1 MNNKKFFKGVI
12 KVSFS
17 SELKEELSK
26 ISNHKNECCKLAE
39 LAGYLI
45 TNCNVVKE
53 NGNFILKMTTENSP
67 AIRRVYNAFKNLY
80 NIEPITNI
88 SNKVENKDMLF
99 ELIVENKNDLQKIF
113 KNTLI
118 NIDSNLQIIIDDC
131 GKIKEKECCMKAFI
145 RGVFMGGGSITSP
158 ENANHLE
165 IVLNNVQNA
174 NFINSI
180 LHELGINAKII
191 KRKKMTVIYIKDSEA
206 ISNFLILIGS
216 NRATL
221 TFEQTRVIKEY
232 RNNMNRKINCE
243 VANMDKIAV
252 AASRQ
257 LNDILLLKKKKK
269 FDDLSEEIKNVAL
282 LREEYPEASL
292 EKIGEMLEPKLSK
305 AGVSH
310 RFKKIKIIADELRK
324 EE

>member
-1 MNNKKFFKGVI
+1 M
-12 KVSFS
+12 SFS
-17 SELKEELSK
+17 SDLKEELSK

-53 NGNFILKMTTENSP
+53 NGEFILKMTTESSS

-80 NIEPITNI
+80 NIEPITNVT
-88 SNKVENKDMLF
+88 NQTVDREMLF
-99 ELIVENKNDLQKIF
+99 ELVVSDKMDLQRLF
-113 KNTLI
+113 QNTLI
-118 NIDSNLQIIIDDC
+118 NIDSNLQIIVDDN
-131 GKIKEKECCMKAFI
+131 GKIKEKDCCKKAFI
-145 RGVFMGGGSITSP
+145 RGVFMGGGSITTP
-158 ENANHLE
+158 EHANHLE

-174 NFINSI
+174 NFINAI
-180 LHELGINAKII
+180 LHDLGINAKII

-206 ISNFLILIGS
+206 ISNFLIIIGS
-216 NRATL
+216 NRGTL
-221 TFEQTRVIKEY
+221 AFEQTRVIKEY

-257 LNDILLLKKKKK
+257 LNDILLLKKMKK
-269 FDDLSEEIKNVAL
+269 FEELPEEIKKLAK
-282 LREEYPEASL
+282 LREEHPEANL
-292 EKIGEMLEPKLSK
+292 EKLGEMLEPKLSK

-310 RFKKIKIIADELRK
+310 RFKKIKMLADEIR
-324 EE
+324 EETI

>member
-1 MNNKKFFKGVI
+1 M
-12 KVSFS
+12 SFS

-26 ISNHKNECCKLAE
+26 ISNHKNECCKLSE

-53 NGNFILKMTTENSP
+53 NGEFILKMTTENSS

-80 NIEPITNI
+80 NIEPKTNI
-88 SNKVENKDMLF
+88 ANQVVDKDMLY
-99 ELIVENKNDLQKIF
+99 ELVVEDKMDLQRIF
-113 KNTLI
+113 ENALI
-118 NIDSNLQIIIDDC
+118 NIDSNLQIIIDDK
-131 GKIKEKECCMKAFI
+131 GKIKEKDCCKRAFI

-180 LHELGINAKII
+180 LHDLEINAKII

-206 ISNFLILIGS
+206 ISNFLIMIGS

-221 TFEQTRVIKEY
+221 TFEQTRVEKEY

-252 AASRQ
+252 AASKQ
-257 LNDILLLKKKKK
+257 LSDIILIKKNKK
-269 FDDLSEEIKNVAL
+269 FEDLSDEIKSVAN
-282 LREEYPEASL
+282 LRLQYPEASL

-310 RFKKIKIIADELRK
+310 RFKKIKMLADELRH
-324 EE
+324 E

>member
-1 MNNKKFFKGVI
+1 M
-12 KVSFS
+12 SFS

-26 ISNHKNECCKLAE
+26 ISNHKNECCKLSE

-53 NGNFILKMTTENSP
+53 NGEFILKMTTENSS

-80 NIEPITNI
+80 NIEPVTNVANQVM
-88 SNKVENKDMLF
+88 NKEMLF
-99 ELIVENKNDLQKIF
+99 ELVVKDKMDLQKIF
-113 KNTLI
+113 QNTLI
-118 NIDSNLQIIIDDC
+118 NIDSNLQIVVDDNQ
-131 GKIKEKECCMKAFI
+131 KIKEKECCKKAFL
-145 RGVFMGGGSITSP
+145 RGVFMGGGSITTP
-158 ENANHLE
+158 ESVNHLE
-165 IVLNNVQNA
+165 IVLSNVQNA

-180 LHELGINAKII
+180 LHDLDINAKII
-191 KRKKMTVIYIKDSEA
+191 KRKKMTVIYVKDSEA

-216 NRATL
+216 NKGTL
-221 TFEQTRVIKEY
+221 TFEQTRVEKEY

-257 LNDILLLKKKKK
+257 LNDILLIKKAKRFEELSDDIKK
-269 FDDLSEEIKNVAL
+269 VAK

-310 RFKKIKIIADELRK
+310 RFKKIKMLADELR

>member
-1 MNNKKFFKGVI
+1 M
-12 KVSFS
+12 SFS

-45 TNCNVVKE
+45 TNCNVVKV
-53 NGNFILKMTTENSP
+53 NGEFILKMTTESSS

-80 NIEPITNI
+80 DIEPITNI
-88 SNKVENKDMLF
+88 ANQVLNKEMLF
-99 ELIVENKNDLQKIF
+99 ELVVVDKMDLQKIF
-113 KNTLI
+113 QNILI
-118 NIDSNLQIIIDDC
+118 NVDSNLQIIVDDN
-131 GKIKEKECCMKAFI
+131 GKIKEKDCCKRAFL
-145 RGVFMGGGSITSP
+145 RGVFMGGGSIATP
-158 ENANHLE
+158 ENSHHLE

-180 LHELGINAKII
+180 LHNLGINAKII
-191 KRKKMTVIYIKDSEA
+191 KRKKMTVIYIKDSEV

-216 NRATL
+216 NKGTL
-221 TFEQTRVIKEY
+221 EFEKTRVIKEY

-257 LNDILLLKKKKK
+257 LKDILLLKKLGK
-269 FDDLSEEIKNVAL
+269 FEELSDEIKKVAE
-282 LREEYPEASL
+282 LREKYPEANL
-292 EKIGEMLEPKLSK
+292 EKIGEMIEPKLSK

-310 RFKKIKIIADELRK
+310 RFKKIKTIADELRK
-324 EE
+324 E

>member
-1 MNNKKFFKGVI
+1 M
-12 KVSFS
+12 SFS
-17 SELKEELSK
+17 SDLKEELSK

-53 NGNFILKMTTENSP
+53 NGEFILKMTTESSS

-80 NIEPITNI
+80 NIEPITNVT
-88 SNKVENKDMLF
+88 NQTVDREMLF
-99 ELIVENKNDLQKIF
+99 ELVVRDKMDLQKLF
-113 KNTLI
+113 QNTLI
-118 NIDSNLQIIIDDC
+118 NIDSNLQIIVDDN
-131 GKIKEKECCMKAFI
+131 GKIKEKDCCKKAFI
-145 RGVFMGGGSITSP
+145 RGVFMGGGSITTP

-180 LHELGINAKII
+180 LHSLDINAKII
-191 KRKKMTVIYIKDSEA
+191 KRKKMTVIYVKDSEA

-216 NRATL
+216 NRGTL
-221 TFEQTRVIKEY
+221 AFEQTRVIKEY

-257 LNDILLLKKKKK
+257 LNDILLLKKMKK
-269 FDDLSEEIKNVAL
+269 FEELPEEIKKLAK
-282 LREEYPEASL
+282 LREEHPEANL
-292 EKIGEMLEPKLSK
+292 EKLGEMLEPKLSK

-310 RFKKIKIIADELRK
+310 RFKKIKLLADELRG
-324 EE
+324 E